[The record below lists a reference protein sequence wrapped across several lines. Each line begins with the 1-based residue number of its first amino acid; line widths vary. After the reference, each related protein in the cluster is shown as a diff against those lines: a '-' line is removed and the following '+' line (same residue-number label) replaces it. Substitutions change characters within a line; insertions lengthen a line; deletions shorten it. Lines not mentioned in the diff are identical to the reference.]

1 MNRVMDVFTDAWRL
15 LRARPAGNLAAVVV
29 LALGLTAVMSVA
41 AIARLVMND
50 APAAAA
56 AVPADELYVFG
67 AGFGPAQGLSIKG
80 EDALALRRDTPGL
93 AQSALIRWNDFN
105 VGSARAGDGSHA
117 ERVSGLLVDGDPFRL
132 LGWSMA
138 LGRGFDAADFQLG
151 APAVVVIGDK
161 LWRSRFAADP
171 TVVGREIRVDGAPAT
186 VIGVLPPRRA
196 YPFQQQMYRAIALA
210 GDRAQM
216 DRPWQSLIRIGDTG
230 TLSAV
235 EAALAAQQIDRERR
249 MGEDAHQAPLRI
261 GKLWDGESDPGTYL
275 LIVVLAIV
283 VGLVMLLAASN
294 VGGLLLVQWLG
305 RGRDLAT
312 RHALGATSGRVV
324 AGLFVQALLLVVA
337 AWLLAV
343 ASANLVL
350 AGFGDY
356 LRSVENGMPLY
367 AELRLSLPVLAIS
380 ALVAVAMATVLMLPT
395 WRRLRRGDLAVGLR
409 SGARTA
415 GGLSRFGRALF
426 GVQSLLAVVTV
437 LATVQAM
444 LGARDQMRAPLG
456 MATDSVVVAQFHGS
470 NAEAKARF
478 AEQLRERLAIEPGV
492 EAVTVSANIPVALVS
507 RRDLVREEQ
516 RLNVDFAPV
525 DAGYR
530 NVYGFAMRSGRW
542 FDSEDVAAARPVAVL
557 DPSAAEALFGDDDP
571 IGRSFSIQESA
582 GNVDYQ
588 VIGVSQ
594 PVRLVGRGGADGPS
608 VFAPVPRAPVYELA
622 VSVRVR
628 GAPEAFA
635 PRLREIATEIDADFG
650 LTDVGSFAAARWR
663 ANGWTRMVLGLFA
676 PLGALALVLAA
687 AGLSALLGSLV
698 AQRVREIGVRRALGA
713 PAGGLIRTLLG
724 GLGLWGGVGSALGVG
739 LAFLMVG
746 PLSQTLYGDNHVGL
760 VSVLGT
766 LAAMT
771 VVLLLASAG
780 PVQRALRIQPTE
792 ALREE

>member
-1 MNRVMDVFTDAWRL
+1 MDVFADAWRL
-15 LRARPAGNLAAVVV
+15 LRARPAGNLAAVSV

-50 APAAAA
+50 APAALPAQA
-56 AVPADELYVFG
+56 LYAVG
-67 AGFGPAQGLSIKG
+67 TGFGPGQGLTLTG
-80 EDALALRRDTPGL
+80 ADALALRSEIPGL
-93 AQSALIRWNDFN
+93 ADASLTRWNDFN
-105 VGSARAGDGSHA
+105 IGSARTGDGSHA

-138 LGRGFDAADFQLG
+138 LGRGFDAGDFRPG
-151 APAVVVIGDK
+151 APAAVVIGDA
-161 LWRSRFAADP
+161 LWRTRFAADP
-171 TVVGREIRVDGAPAT
+171 AIIGRQVRVDGAPAT

-196 YPFQQQMYRAIALA
+196 YPFQQQMYLAIALQTA
-210 GDRAQM
+210 RAQM
-216 DRPWQSLIRIGDTG
+216 DRPWAALARIDDADALGG
-230 TLSAV
+230 I
-235 EAALAAQQIDRERR
+235 EAALAAQQADRERR
-249 MGEDAHQAPLRI
+249 LGEDARQAPLR
-261 GKLWDGESDPGTYL
+261 LAALFDGQTDPGTYL

-324 AGLFVQALLLVVA
+324 AGLFVQALMLVDA

-367 AELRLSLPVLAIS
+367 AELSLSLPVLAIS
-380 ALVAVAMATVLMLPT
+380 ALVAVAMAAVLMLPT

-456 MATDSVVVAQFHGS
+456 METGSVVVAQFHGS

-492 EAVTVSANIPVALVS
+492 EAVTVSANIPVALVT
-507 RRDLVREEQ
+507 RRDVVREEQ

-530 NVYGFAMRSGRW
+530 SVYGFAMRSGRW

-557 DPSAAEALFGDDDP
+557 DPAAAEALFGDNDP

-635 PRLREIATEIDADFG
+635 PRLRQIATGIDADFG

-663 ANGWTRMVLGLFA
+663 ASGWTRMVLGLFA
-676 PLGALALVLAA
+676 PLGVLALVLAA

-724 GLGLWGGVGSALGVG
+724 GLGLWGGVGSAFGVG

-766 LAAMT
+766 LAAMA
-771 VVLLLASAG
+771 VVLLVASAG
-780 PVQRALRIQPTE
+780 PVRRALRIQPTE